1 MFSSTDT
8 DYFFCIAINRMEAEL
23 PPPLPPHGAVIVEC
37 TRNVEYKP
45 PVPPHRNVG
54 VTANLNEHEGSHKRV
69 SRI

>member
-1 MFSSTDT
+1 
-8 DYFFCIAINRMEAEL
+8 MEAEL